1 MADRHFPNVMP
12 DFVPETS
19 AGHEQGAD
27 RTSLMGLLSM
37 DYNSLAALL
46 ERQGLDIKETVY
58 LFSPLVLGAGLVC
71 MMTCC

>member
-1 MADRHFPNVMP
+1 MP

-27 RTSLMGLLSM
+27 RTCLMGLLSM

-58 LFSPLVLGAGLVC
+58 LFSPWF
-71 MMTCC
+71 